1 MCIFQSGVGGA
12 PAADSRFAVPCPTG
26 QERSPKSAPQHA
38 PTVNNKLKKKTT
50 TMNNEKWNEI
60 CFLLSGNIRS
70 DISESDFEKNVI
82 QALRVLD
89 WKEYLGD
96 IQIRPSFQIGAS
108 NRITPD
114 FVINSSEKRNLF
126 VIEIK
131 QPNLPLNTNFQQ
143 QLFSYMR
150 QLRLQYG
157 ILIGQ
162 VIQVFYDGDLAN
174 HDDPVLLETIEF
186 EQNNPKGAKFVELFS
201 KESFSFESLK
211 SFTINSLK
219 KINRRTDKKI
229 LAQKI
234 LSADY
239 EKEVKKLIK
248 QDFLNQY
255 DSELIDSILNEI
267 SINISNQNQEIIGQP
282 EIQSKIFEKPI
293 TSSSRDKTK
302 YIINGTGQKLGKN
315 RFVLELVRAYLRNKP
330 TDFISLKNIFRD
342 DFQGSIGVINRLD
355 HVETK
360 YANKSD
366 KRHFT
371 GKDEILTSSDH
382 VKFVVSTQWGKGNID
397 NIVNLGRKLGF
408 KIEEVE

>member
-1 MCIFQSGVGGA
+1 
-12 PAADSRFAVPCPTG
+12 
-26 QERSPKSAPQHA
+26 
-38 PTVNNKLKKKTT
+38 
-50 TMNNEKWNEI
+50 MNNEKWNEI
-60 CFLLSGNIRS
+60 CFLLSENIRS

-82 QALRVLD
+82 QALRVLS
-89 WKEYLGD
+89 WKEFLGD

-131 QPNLPLNTNFQQ
+131 QPGLPLNTNFQQ

-150 QLRLQYG
+150 QVRLEYG

-186 EQNNPKGAKFVELFS
+186 ENDNPKGVKFVELFS

-211 SFTINSLK
+211 SFTTNSLK
-219 KINRRTDKKI
+219 KINRQTDRKI

-234 LSADY
+234 LSPDY
-239 EKEVKKLIK
+239 EKEVIKLIK

-255 DSELIDSILNEI
+255 DSELIDGVLSEI
-267 SINISNQNQEIIGQP
+267 SINISNQNQEINEQP
-282 EIQSKIFEKPI
+282 VIQSRFFEKPLI
-293 TSSSRDKTK
+293 KSSRDKTK
-302 YIINGTGQKLGKN
+302 YIINGSGQKLSKN
-315 RFVLELVRAYLRNKP
+315 RFVLELVRAHIRKKP
-330 TDFISLKNIFRD
+330 TDFMSLKNIFRD
-342 DFQGSIGVINRLD
+342 DFQGSTGVINRLD
-355 HVETK
+355 YVETK
-360 YANKSD
+360 YANKSN

-371 GKDEILTSSDH
+371 GNDEILTSSDH
-382 VKFVVSTQWGKGNID
+382 VKFVVSTEWGKD
-397 NIVNLGRKLGF
+397 NINNIVGLGRKLGF
-408 KIEEVE
+408 NIEEV